1 MGILDGIVSWI
12 AEQVMNILDM
22 ISSSVLGALGCNMD
36 TFLRYFPAAESDD
49 YLLYLVDRM
58 YKIFN
63 NRLDSII
70 QSWQTKEPIEICND
84 CMLVV
89 CICDIMNV
97 LDNNEATIF
106 SEKDLEKWLEKPE
119 NIVDDLCNEIIN
131 RNCDSYNEMLTSYIN
146 RGMED

>member
-1 MGILDGIVSWI
+1 
-12 AEQVMNILDM
+12 
-22 ISSSVLGALGCNMD
+22 
-36 TFLRYFPAAESDD
+36 
-49 YLLYLVDRM
+49 M

-63 NRLDSII
+63 SRLDSILK
-70 QSWQTKEPIEICND
+70 SWQTKKPIEICND

-97 LDNNEATIF
+97 LDNNEATMF